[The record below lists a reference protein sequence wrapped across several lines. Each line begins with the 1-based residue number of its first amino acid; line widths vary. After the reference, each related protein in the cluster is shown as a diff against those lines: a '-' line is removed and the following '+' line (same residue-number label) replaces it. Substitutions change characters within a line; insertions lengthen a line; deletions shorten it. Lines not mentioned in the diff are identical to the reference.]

1 MGVLVKAEKVIRF
14 IWCGLISGLF
24 ALAAHSVAADEGDTL
39 NFSVGSAL
47 QFNSNV
53 FRTPDTSGPQ
63 PGFSKK
69 GDYSNVSHAGLNIDK
84 AYSQQRFQLG
94 GTYSIT
100 RYDTFSTINSDTLSY
115 QGAWLWA
122 LTPHLTGSLNASQS
136 QAQVSFADLTGA
148 TQRNIRTTTN
158 QNLSIDAWVSGK
170 WHLIAAVGKSEAS
183 TEQALLAAPGTRGQ
197 SLEGGVRYVATS
209 NNTIT
214 FTHRVKPTDLVN
226 FALDTTRNLIET
238 NYRDIESELKVDWRL
253 SGKSSINGRLARK
266 SRRNEHIPQ
275 RDFSGIAGDISY
287 AWKASDKLQFTFGA
301 SRDISPFSAFGNAS
315 QSSNDK
321 LDHKL
326 SLTSSW
332 QTSAKTSVN
341 LSLSR
346 TLSDYRGDVLSTGST
361 ARTDDLRSA
370 QLGLNWE
377 MKRFFSLSASLG
389 RDLRTS
395 NAAGFQFG
403 NNAASVGAELK
414 F

>member
-1 MGVLVKAEKVIRF
+1 MAVLVKVGKIMRV
-14 IWCGLISGLF
+14 IWCSLMSGLL
-24 ALAAHSVAADEGDTL
+24 ALMAQSAVADAGDTV

-47 QFNSNV
+47 LFNSNV

-69 GDYSNVSHAGLNIDK
+69 GDYSNVSHAGLNVDK

-122 LTPHLTGSLNASQS
+122 LTPHVTGSLSARQS
-136 QAQVSFADLTGA
+136 QAQISFADVSGA
-148 TQRNIRTTTN
+148 TQRNIRTETS

-170 WHLIAAVGKSEAS
+170 WHLIAGVGKSESA
-183 TEQALLAAPGTRGQ
+183 TEQALLASPATRGQ

-209 NNTIT
+209 GNTIT

-226 FALDTTRNLIET
+226 FALDTTRNLTET

-253 SGKSSINGRLARK
+253 SGKSSINGRLVRK
-266 SRRNEHIPQ
+266 LRRNEHIPQ

-287 AWKASDKLQFTFGA
+287 AWKASEKLEFTLGA
-301 SRDISPFSAFGNAS
+301 SRDLSPFSAFGNTS
-315 QSSNDK
+315 QSSNYK
-321 LDHKL
+321 LDHRL
-326 SLTSSW
+326 SLSSSW
-332 QTSAKTSVN
+332 QTSAKTVVN

-346 TLSDYRGDVLSTGST
+346 TLSDYRGDVLSVGGA
-361 ARTDDLRSA
+361 ARSDDLRSA
-370 QLGLNWE
+370 QLGFNWGV
-377 MKRFFSLSASLG
+377 KRFLSLNASLG

-395 NAAGFQFG
+395 NITGFQFS
-403 NNAASVGAELK
+403 NNSASVGAELN